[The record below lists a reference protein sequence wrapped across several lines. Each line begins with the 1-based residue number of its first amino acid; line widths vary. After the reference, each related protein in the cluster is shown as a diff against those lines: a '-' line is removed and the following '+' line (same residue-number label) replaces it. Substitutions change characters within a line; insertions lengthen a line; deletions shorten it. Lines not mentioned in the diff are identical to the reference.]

1 MAMTASAQVESP
13 KKKKNKKINKM
24 TLEEIEKKLQEVQQT
39 QGGLTSLYARHLLR
53 RREVLLAQKKEKGKV

>member
-1 MAMTASAQVESP
+1 MATATSTQVETG

-24 TLEEIEKKLQEVQQT
+24 SLEEIEQKLQEVQQT